1 MKKIV
6 AGILIAAMGLSLV
19 ACAKD
24 AEKAKSKSKKDDAFQ
39 NKIESLQELKNSKQ
53 SIGGVDAEDG
63 WWEEYG
69 LSENDVIL
77 QAYHSNFAW
86 GAQYGGS
93 FVTANGNVYQFDF
106 SESVWQDGYN
116 EIEEMQKVI
125 ESTDPVKTFDLA
137 TTKELFLAGYGVD
150 TSERMPDTHL
160 ACDAGED
167 CIEVYVKDKGLTLV
181 FEVGDNYG
189 FYNEASVGKIVR
201 FCYEELSDSLP
212 FRSWF
217 EIEDLP

>member
-1 MKKIV
+1 MV
-6 AGILIAAMGLSLV
+6 LVFALGLSLS
-19 ACAKD
+19 AC
-24 AEKAKSKSKKDDAFQ
+24 S
-39 NKIESLQELKNSKQ
+39 IESVKRT
-53 SIGGVDAEDG
+53 SITVDAEDG

-77 QAYHSNFAW
+77 QAYHENYAW

-106 SESVWQDGYN
+106 SESIWQDGYN
-116 EIEEMQKVI
+116 EIEEIQKVI

-137 TTKELFLAGYGVD
+137 TTKELFLAGYGVY
-150 TSERMPDTHL
+150 TPEWIPDTHL
-160 ACDAGED
+160 GYDAGED
-167 CIEVYVKDKGLTLV
+167 CIAVYVKDRGLMLV
-181 FEVGDNYG
+181 FEVGDKYG

-212 FRSWF
+212 LRSWF